1 MNRTTR
7 SIYQFSVEYQD
18 LSLEYLRRI
27 IRLKVDDAINDAD
40 KANAE
45 YKYYDIHHV
54 RILSNMKKPIKENPF
69 LDSFSD
75 TALRSLCSN
84 SQCFGLIRSHHS
96 TEEEI
101 ASDSVGHLDVLC
113 SVGQA
118 TEWNDRR
125 VPSEDRLDC

>member
-1 MNRTTR
+1 
-7 SIYQFSVEYQD
+7 
-18 LSLEYLRRI
+18 
-27 IRLKVDDAINDAD
+27 
-40 KANAE
+40 
-45 YKYYDIHHV
+45 
-54 RILSNMKKPIKENPF
+54 MKKPIKENPF

-84 SQCFGLIRSHHS
+84 SQCFGLIRSYHS